1 MRLFLLIVALACCG
15 HGAVAQVGPEVMP
28 ACRAVLAKSNDQ
40 LVVQGVCIGQ
50 VRAFMQIQPIMEP
63 NVRSC
68 PPAEVTTEQAIGVV
82 IQYVDEHPNMINER
96 FVTIVILAFRAAWP
110 CK

>member
-1 MRLFLLIVALACCG
+1 
-15 HGAVAQVGPEVMP
+15 MP

-40 LVVQGVCIGQ
+40 LVLQGVCLGV
-50 VRAFMQIQPIMEP
+50 VRAVTLIQPIMEP

-68 PPAEVTTEQAIGVV
+68 PRAETTTEQAIGVV
-82 IQYVDEHPNMINER
+82 IQYVDKDPQRMDDP
-96 FVTIVILAFRAAWP
+96 FVSIVLMAFRAAWP